1 MCRIL
6 IVEDELIERMV
17 LKKTLMKRFRDC
29 EVVEAENGREAI
41 NIFHD
46 KEIDITIM
54 DIEMPGIKGI
64 EVAELMRKEN
74 KDICIIFLSAYDKFE
89 YARKAIS
96 VRAMEYLLKPY
107 SEREIVS
114 VIEEAVRSCIVS
126 ETENSMDGE
135 PDDGYMELK
144 YLQGGI
150 QGANT
155 VNSLAGSECGTG
167 VAEVEEQK
175 LLQTQSLTDDN
186 INRLRVMVSM
196 VEEYIRSNYMYDI
209 SMQDAAQAVNY
220 SEPYFCKMFK
230 LQYGQS
236 FTSYLTD
243 YRIEK
248 AKKMLMQPTINV
260 KVVGERVGYGD
271 SNYFARVFRR
281 VTGVSPS
288 EYRNSFLKS
297 L

>member
-17 LKKTLMKRFRDC
+17 LKKTLMKRFKDC
-29 EVVEAENGREAI
+29 EVAEAANGREAI
-41 NIFHD
+41 HVFHGQH
-46 KEIDITIM
+46 IDIAIL

-64 EVAELMRKEN
+64 EVAELMRKES
-74 KDICIIFLSAYDKFE
+74 KDICIIFLTAYDKFE
-89 YARKAIS
+89 YAKKAVS

-107 SEREIVS
+107 SERELVS
-114 VIEEAVRSCIVS
+114 VVDEAMHTTSDITVGKNQEMAADKMDEKVS
-126 ETENSMDGE
+126 EEES
-135 PDDGYMELK
+135 
-144 YLQGGI
+144 
-150 QGANT
+150 AT
-155 VNSLAGSECGTG
+155 VDEST
-167 VAEVEEQK
+167 
-175 LLQTQSLTDDN
+175 
-186 INRLRVMVSM
+186 NRLRIMVGM
-196 VEEYIRSNYMYDI
+196 IEEYIRSNYMYDI

-248 AKKMLMQPTINV
+248 AKKMLMQPTVNV
-260 KVVGERVGYGD
+260 KVVGERVGYID

>member
-1 MCRIL
+1 MCRML

-17 LKKTLMKRFRDC
+17 LKKTLLKKFQDC
-29 EVVEAENGREAI
+29 EILEAENGREALD
-41 NIFHD
+41 IFRSGGL
-46 KEIDITIM
+46 DIAIL

-64 EVAELMRKEN
+64 EVAERMRRESR
-74 KDICIIFLSAYDKFE
+74 DICIIFLTAYDKFE
-89 YARKAIS
+89 YAKKAIS
-96 VRAMEYLLKPY
+96 VKAMEYLLKPY

-114 VIEEAVRSCIVS
+114 VVEEAVRSC
-126 ETENSMDGE
+126 E
-135 PDDGYMELK
+135 ELK
-144 YLQGGI
+144 EKMPPEAATEFREADVERENEQGE
-150 QGANT
+150 N
-155 VNSLAGSECGTG
+155 VS
-167 VAEVEEQK
+167 
-175 LLQTQSLTDDN
+175 
-186 INRLRVMVSM
+186 RLHIMVSM
-196 VEEYIRSNYMYDI
+196 IEEYIRSNYMYDI

-248 AKKMLMQPTINV
+248 AKKMLMQPTVNV
-260 KVVGERVGYGD
+260 KVVGEKVGYGD

-281 VTGVSPS
+281 VTGVSPT
-288 EYRNSFLKS
+288 EYRNTFLKS